1 MYTIVPGLLLFIL
14 GQCSGHLPLGDIK
27 DLENQIKD
35 HDATAKGINL
45 SDSFNMH
52 GKKSSPQ
59 LCSSLCGISDVTF
72 VEGTCAIGC
81 IAECLL
87 ELKLV
92 NGSCKV
98 SEMKM

>member
-1 MYTIVPGLLLFIL
+1 MHTIVPGVLLFIL
-14 GQCSGHLPLGDIK
+14 GQCFGHLPLGDIK
-27 DLENQIKD
+27 DLKNQIKD
-35 HDATAKGINL
+35 HDATEKGI
-45 SDSFNMH
+45 
-52 GKKSSPQ
+52 KSSPQ
-59 LCSSLCGISDVTF
+59 LRSSLCGISDVTF

-98 SEMKM
+98 PEMKM